1 MRVGTDR
8 AAKPFNPFKEG
19 PIAMA
24 AGIPQQVLQYGP
36 SNQDRLIDESAGPDS
51 WLGSRF
57 EPDFLVPVQFFDL
70 TRRRSMLDGETR
82 LVFAVLED
90 AVRCY
95 VKTVNS
101 SRRSDREQFDEVTRW
116 FHAEPGIR
124 SPFSFEY
131 VCDVLGIEAA
141 SLRGRLGLLQA
152 DDLPTKQ
159 MRSVGR
165 RQVVRAGRASRKR
178 AGAGSAGSSARSA
191 AI

>member
-1 MRVGTDR
+1 MSASVS
-8 AAKPFNPFKEG
+8 E
-19 PIAMA
+19 
-24 AGIPQQVLQYGP
+24 QVFQYGP
-36 SNQDRLIDESAGPDS
+36 SNQNRVIDECSGPDP
-51 WLGSRF
+51 WLSARF

-101 SRRSDREQFDEVTRW
+101 IRRGDREQFEEVQRW
-116 FHAEPGIR
+116 FEAAAGAP

-131 VCDVLGIEAA
+131 VCDVLGIEPA
-141 SLRGRLGLLQA
+141 SLRARLQLLSA
-152 DDLPTKQ
+152 NDLPTKQ

-165 RQVVRAGRASRKR
+165 RQVVRAGRSSSKRSNGGSAASSSR
-178 AGAGSAGSSARSA
+178 GAGIREGAGG
-191 AI
+191 

>member
-1 MRVGTDR
+1 
-8 AAKPFNPFKEG
+8 
-19 PIAMA
+19 MA
-24 AGIPQQVLQYGP
+24 ALVSQVHQYGP
-36 SNQDRLIDESAGPDS
+36 SNQVIAECAGPDP
-51 WLGSRF
+51 WLSARF

-101 SRRSDREQFDEVTRW
+101 ARRCDREQYDEVQRW
-116 FHAEPGIR
+116 FHAEAGIH

-131 VCDVLGIEAA
+131 VCDVLGIEPA
-141 SLRGRLGLLQA
+141 SLRSRLGLLSV

-165 RQVVRAGRASRKR
+165 RQVVRAGRSSSRKR
-178 AGAGSAGSSARSA
+178 SSSGDSGSPARAVGMRDGAAF
-191 AI
+191 

>member
-1 MRVGTDR
+1 MSVSVS
-8 AAKPFNPFKEG
+8 E
-19 PIAMA
+19 
-24 AGIPQQVLQYGP
+24 QVLQYGP
-36 SNQDRLIDESAGPDS
+36 SNQNRVFDACAGPDP
-51 WLGSRF
+51 WLNARF

-70 TRRRSMLDGETR
+70 TRRRAMLDGETR

-101 SRRSDREQFDEVTRW
+101 SRRSDREQFDEVQRW
-116 FHAEPGIR
+116 FHAEAGIH

-131 VCDVLGIEAA
+131 VCDVLGIEPTL
-141 SLRGRLGLLQA
+141 LRGRLGLLSA

-165 RQVVRAGRASRKR
+165 RQVVRAGRSPRKR
-178 AGAGSAGSSARSA
+178 SNGGAPGSSLRAAELREGAGA
-191 AI
+191 

>member
-1 MRVGTDR
+1 MPTSVS
-8 AAKPFNPFKEG
+8 E
-19 PIAMA
+19 
-24 AGIPQQVLQYGP
+24 QVLQYGP
-36 SNQDRLIDESAGPDS
+36 SSQSRVIDEVAGPDP
-51 WLGSRF
+51 WLSTRF

-101 SRRSDREQFDEVTRW
+101 SRRCDREQFDEVQRW
-116 FHAEPGIR
+116 FHAEAGIR

-131 VCDVLGIEAA
+131 VCDVLGIEPAA
-141 SLRGRLGLLQA
+141 LRSRLGLLSVN
-152 DDLPTKQ
+152 DLPTKQ

-165 RQVVRAGRASRKR
+165 RQVVRAGRSSRKR
-178 AGAGSAGSSARSA
+178 SNGVDVGSAARAAGMREGAGA
-191 AI
+191 

>member
-1 MRVGTDR
+1 MS
-8 AAKPFNPFKEG
+8 AAVSE
-19 PIAMA
+19 
-24 AGIPQQVLQYGP
+24 QVPQYGP
-36 SNQDRLIDESAGPDS
+36 SNQTRVIDECSGPDP
-51 WLGSRF
+51 WLSARF

-101 SRRSDREQFDEVTRW
+101 MRRCDREQYEEVQRW
-116 FHAEPGIR
+116 FNAEAGIH

-131 VCDVLGIEAA
+131 VCDVLGIEPA
-141 SLRGRLGLLQA
+141 SLRGRLGMLSV

-165 RQVVRAGRASRKR
+165 RQVVRAGRSSRKR
-178 AGAGSAGSSARSA
+178 SNGGDRGSSGRGAGMRGGASL
-191 AI
+191 

>member
-1 MRVGTDR
+1 
-8 AAKPFNPFKEG
+8 
-19 PIAMA
+19 MA
-24 AGIPQQVLQYGP
+24 AGIPEQVLQYGP
-36 SNQDRLIDESAGPDS
+36 SNRLIEDNAGPDS

-70 TRRRSMLDGETR
+70 TRRRSTLDGETR

-101 SRRSDREQFDEVTRW
+101 SRRGDREQFDEVRRW
-116 FHAEPGIR
+116 FHAEPGTH
-124 SPFSFEY
+124 SPFSFDY

-152 DDLPTKQ
+152 NDLPTKQ

-178 AGAGSAGSSARSA
+178 PSLGSTGSSARSA

>member
-1 MRVGTDR
+1 
-8 AAKPFNPFKEG
+8 
-19 PIAMA
+19 MA
-24 AGIPQQVLQYGP
+24 AGIPEQVLQHGP
-36 SNQDRLIDESAGPDS
+36 SNRLIEDSAGPDS
-51 WLGSRF
+51 WLGLRF

-101 SRRSDREQFDEVTRW
+101 SRRSDLDQFDEVRRW
-116 FHAEPGIR
+116 FHAEPGSR
-124 SPFSFEY
+124 SPFSFDY
-131 VCDVLGIEAA
+131 VCDVLGIDAA
-141 SLRGRLGLLQA
+141 SLRGRLGLLRA
-152 DDLPTKQ
+152 SDLPTKQ

-178 AGAGSAGSSARSA
+178 ASVGGSGSSARSA

>member
-1 MRVGTDR
+1 MSVSGSEQIHT
-8 AAKPFNPFKEG
+8 G
-19 PIAMA
+19 
-24 AGIPQQVLQYGP
+24 L
-36 SNQDRLIDESAGPDS
+36 SNQSQVFQECSGPDP
-51 WLGSRF
+51 WLSARF

-90 AVRCY
+90 AVRCH

-101 SRRSDREQFDEVTRW
+101 SRRCDREQYDEVQRW
-116 FHAEPGIR
+116 FHAGAGLH

-131 VCDVLGIEAA
+131 VCDVLGIEPA
-141 SLRGRLGLLQA
+141 SLRSRLGLLSA

-165 RQVVRAGRASRKR
+165 RQVVRAGRSSRKR
-178 AGAGSAGSSARSA
+178 SNGGDAGSAARA
-191 AI
+191 AGMREGAGF

>member
-1 MRVGTDR
+1 M
-8 AAKPFNPFKEG
+8 
-19 PIAMA
+19 IASA
-24 AGIPQQVLQYGP
+24 SEQVQYGP
-36 SNQDRLIDESAGPDS
+36 SNQNRVIDECAGPDP
-51 WLGSRF
+51 WLSARF

-101 SRRSDREQFDEVTRW
+101 PRRCAREQFDEVYRW
-116 FHAEPGIR
+116 FHADAGIH

-131 VCDVLGIEAA
+131 VCDVLEIEPMAF
-141 SLRGRLGLLQA
+141 RTRLGFLSA
-152 DDLPTKQ
+152 NDLPTKQ

-165 RQVVRAGRASRKR
+165 RQVVRAGRRSSRKR
-178 AGAGSAGSSARSA
+178 SNGGGPASSVRGAEIREGTGA
-191 AI
+191 